1 MPAEASDRI
10 LKFLTCLIKS
20 YKVLFQCAQHSE
32 YTYCRHVLIVTGWG
46 HLRDLGSAT
55 DVEFSSLL
63 GRNYRHN
70 RYRILFLVR
79 VLTDAKSVFFD
90 CRERSNGLRRP
101 PDIGYPCGVSSDYQL
116 STMNESAIV
125 PSCTKPTAVVD
136 QGRYLLGQQ
145 SQGAR
150 QPPFSTLN
158 P

>member
-32 YTYCRHVLIVTGWG
+32 YTYCRHILIVTGWG

-55 DVEFSSLL
+55 DVELSSPLS
-63 GRNYRHN
+63 RNYLHN
-70 RYRILFLVR
+70 RYQILFPMR
-79 VLTDAKSVFFD
+79 VLTDAKSVFFN
-90 CRERSNGLRRP
+90 CRERSNGLRHP
-101 PDIGYPCGVSSDYQL
+101 PDIGYPCGISSDYQL

-136 QGRYLLGQQ
+136 QERYLLGQP
-145 SQGAR
+145 SQGTL